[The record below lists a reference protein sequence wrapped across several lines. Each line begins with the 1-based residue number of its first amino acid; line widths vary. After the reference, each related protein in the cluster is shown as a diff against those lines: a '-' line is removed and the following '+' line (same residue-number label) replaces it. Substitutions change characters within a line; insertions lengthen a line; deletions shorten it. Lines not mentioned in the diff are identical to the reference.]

1 LAMASGEGGDPS
13 EPIPE
18 KMNKAP
24 KPLKGLGNKN
34 AEVEHFKTQFSVHR
48 IRELVPTFVDAQKQ
62 WINEAGFGL
71 LLAMTEFSVP
81 VKLVRWMMKYGDPLL
96 CEFRLRIKVIVFNR
110 ELVRKIL
117 GLENGDVPVKLSGDW
132 DDVKNLREEYK
143 EGERAKIKKCTCFV
157 SNNRCTCSTFN
168 FDPTSLTVPSKMHDP
183 NFNRQ
188 ILSSIH
194 CLALPI

>member
-24 KPLKGLGNKN
+24 KPLKGLGNRN

-143 EGERAKIKKCTCFV
+143 EGERAKIKKCIEVLKHSKDKDSFMRAFTLLAMGSVYCPETGNYV
-157 SNNRCTCSTFN
+157 SLKYLH
-168 FDPTSLTVPSKMHDP
+168 SLV
-183 NFNRQ
+183 N
-188 ILSSIH
+188 
-194 CLALPI
+194 